1 MEKNTMKLYERDLPG
16 EFSLEKNFTNSAYK
30 KFLDNLDPELLSI
43 FKDDD
48 YYGYGTWFYE
58 KALNFY
64 NENKGEMDWENL
76 DTFVKDF
83 LETEGASVIQGLNN
97 IKKKNDNEREA
108 RRTGKVNG
116 KKVWHWEYEDDPDD
130 GTRRS
135 YKADGVDPVNGTYDG
150 VYESIQILKQ
160 QGYRVVLNES
170 IINETVD
177 IADEVRELLENDG
190 YDENEIEELMD
201 YTAID
206 DMAADG
212 SNAREIADKLID
224 NVYGNL
230 KFESKMNES
239 VKDEIE
245 NKIYELAEEF
255 GHGVSEQG
263 NGYLIYNN
271 NIAVEDDDEFKDK
284 LEEELGSTI
293 SYDDD
298 GNGNLFVWIEN
309 IVESTQMNE
318 AINNPDEPASKKQLW
333 ALFCITKQDWRDKN
347 LTKGEASELIQ
358 KYSGERPQKSAVTAK
373 SLDSKIKEDIMNNLK
388 PKLDKQMAKAFGLQS
403 VVGDADLEGNLIPG
417 GKRYKFFGSG
427 CGWAWVKY
435 DKRNKKL
442 GEILEKYDDI
452 YRHGYFEK
460 FANEYIKKYKEREL
474 GAVLS
479 QDIDIQC
486 IIKQAA
492 LDFAESIGINV
503 KGAYVNSRLD

>member
-1 MEKNTMKLYERDLPG
+1 MVQNPLIYGENMLTRFLKNWIADIVSTVAKGLGLTKDNVKMQADDKVFEATITFDNGTEYVYYISPG
-16 EFSLEKNFTNSAYK
+16 E
-30 KFLDNLDPELLSI
+30 D
-43 FKDDD
+43 
-48 YYGYGTWFYE
+48 
-58 KALNFY
+58 
-64 NENKGEMDWENL
+64 ENGQVVFIDRIDGKGATKECRTKSQMI
-76 DTFVKDF
+76 DF
-83 LETEGASVIQGLNN
+83 LTNDINTGLVAEATE
-97 IKKKNDNEREA
+97 
-108 RRTGKVNG
+108 
-116 KKVWHWEYEDDPDD
+116 
-130 GTRRS
+130 
-135 YKADGVDPVNGTYDG
+135 
-150 VYESIQILKQ
+150 ILEQ

-170 IINETVD
+170 TINET
-177 IADEVRELLENDG
+177 
-190 YDENEIEELMD
+190 
-201 YTAID
+201 
-206 DMAADG
+206 
-212 SNAREIADKLID
+212 
-224 NVYGNL
+224 
-230 KFESKMNES
+230 

-271 NIAVEDDDEFKDK
+271 DIAVEDDEEFRDK
-284 LEEELGSTI
+284 LEKELGSTI
-293 SYDDD
+293 GYDDD
-298 GNGNLFVWIEN
+298 GDGNLFVWIKDV
-309 IVESTQMNE
+309 VESTQIDE

-358 KYSGERPQKSAVTAK
+358 KYSGERTTQNKEALSVN
-373 SLDSKIKEDIMNNLK
+373 SIKKDIIQNLK
-388 PKLDKQMAKAFGLQS
+388 PKLDKQMAKAFGMQS

-417 GKRYKFFGSG
+417 RKRYKFFGSG

-442 GEILEKYDDI
+442 GEVLDKYDDV
-452 YRHGYFEK
+452 YRKVFFEK

-492 LDFAESIGINV
+492 LDYAESIGINT

>member
-1 MEKNTMKLYERDLPG
+1 MLTSFLKNWIADIVSTVAKGLGLTKDNVKMQADDKVFEATITFNNGTEYVYYISTG
-16 EFSLEKNFTNSAYK
+16 E
-30 KFLDNLDPELLSI
+30 D
-43 FKDDD
+43 
-48 YYGYGTWFYE
+48 
-58 KALNFY
+58 
-64 NENKGEMDWENL
+64 ENGQVVFIDRIDGKGATKECRTKSQMI
-76 DTFVKDF
+76 DF
-83 LETEGASVIQGLNN
+83 LTNDINTGLVAEATE
-97 IKKKNDNEREA
+97 
-108 RRTGKVNG
+108 
-116 KKVWHWEYEDDPDD
+116 
-130 GTRRS
+130 
-135 YKADGVDPVNGTYDG
+135 
-150 VYESIQILKQ
+150 ILEQ

-170 IINETVD
+170 TINETVD

-190 YDENEIEELMD
+190 YDEDEIENLMD

-206 DMAADG
+206 DMASSG
-212 SNAREIADKLID
+212 VNARDIADQLID

-230 KFESKMNES
+230 KFESK
-239 VKDEIE
+239 
-245 NKIYELAEEF
+245 
-255 GHGVSEQG
+255 
-263 NGYLIYNN
+263 
-271 NIAVEDDDEFKDK
+271 
-284 LEEELGSTI
+284 
-293 SYDDD
+293 
-298 GNGNLFVWIEN
+298 
-309 IVESTQMNE
+309 MNE

-333 ALFCITKQDWRDKN
+333 ALFCITKQDWRGKN

-358 KYSGERPQKSAVTAK
+358 KYSGERPQKSVATGK

-442 GEILEKYDDI
+442 GEILDKYDDI
-452 YRHGYFEK
+452 YRKGFFEK

>member
-1 MEKNTMKLYERDLPG
+1 MRADDKVFEATITFDSGTEYVYYISADDNRNGQTIFIDRMDG
-16 EFSLEKNFTNSAYK
+16 EGGAT
-30 KFLDNLDPELLSI
+30 
-43 FKDDD
+43 
-48 YYGYGTWFYE
+48 
-58 KALNFY
+58 KACRT
-64 NENKGEMDWENL
+64 KSQ
-76 DTFVKDF
+76 VIDF
-83 LETEGASVIQGLNN
+83 LTSDINTGLVAEATE
-97 IKKKNDNEREA
+97 
-108 RRTGKVNG
+108 
-116 KKVWHWEYEDDPDD
+116 
-130 GTRRS
+130 
-135 YKADGVDPVNGTYDG
+135 
-150 VYESIQILKQ
+150 ILKQ

-170 IINETVD
+170 IMNETVD

-190 YDENEIEELMD
+190 YDEDEIENLMD
-201 YTAID
+201 YSTID
-206 DMAADG
+206 DMASVGG
-212 SNAREIADKLID
+212 SARDIADQLID

-230 KFESKMNES
+230 KFESKMNETA
-239 VKDEIE
+239 KDEIE

-271 NIAVEDDDEFKDK
+271 NIAVEDDEEFRDK
-284 LEEELGSTI
+284 LEKELGSTI
-293 SYDDD
+293 GYDDD
-298 GNGNLFVWIEN
+298 GDGNLFVWIKD
-309 IVESTQMNE
+309 IIESTQIDE

-358 KYSGERPQKSAVTAK
+358 KYSGERNTQNKEALSTN
-373 SLDSKIKEDIMNNLK
+373 SIKKDIIQNLK
-388 PKLDKQMAKAFGLQS
+388 PKLDKQMAKAFGMQS

-417 GKRYKFFGSG
+417 RKRYKFFGSG

-442 GEILEKYDDI
+442 GEVLDKYDDV
-452 YRHGYFEK
+452 YRKGFFEK

-492 LDFAESIGINV
+492 LDYAESIGINT